1 MKVEEKPNSDAT
13 IGHKKCR
20 VSAERFVSVVLAND
34 LSENP
39 KYNYQ
44 LAKELGIGRE
54 WFYDLLH
61 KYEPE
66 LAEARSLVQVQ
77 IYRDAVR
84 MLRKRL
90 RGKFDLGVMAF
101 AFGIAGVPFAQSVN
115 QPGGITQNFYKM
127 EIGELEQY
135 VHNRLQE
142 TRRKN
147 STKPGRKN

>member
-1 MKVEEKPNSDAT
+1 MEDKPNSDT
-13 IGHKKCR
+13 TKGHKKSR
-20 VSAERFVSVVLAND
+20 VSAEKFVSVVLAND

-61 KYEPE
+61 KYESE
-66 LAEARSLVQVQ
+66 LTEAKSLVQVQ

-101 AFGIAGVPFAQSVN
+101 AFGVAGVSFAQMVGQS
-115 QPGGITQNFYKM
+115 GGITQNFYDM
-127 EIGELEQY
+127 ELGDLERY
-135 VHNRLQE
+135 VHSRLQE

-147 STKPGRKN
+147 ISKPGRKS